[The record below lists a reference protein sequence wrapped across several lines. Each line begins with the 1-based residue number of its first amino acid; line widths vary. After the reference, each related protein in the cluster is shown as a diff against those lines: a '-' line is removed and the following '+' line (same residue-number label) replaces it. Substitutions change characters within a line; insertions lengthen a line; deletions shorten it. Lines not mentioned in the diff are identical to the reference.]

1 VDTDEARQ
9 ARFDAERDRILRA
22 LGVNLRELRGPDRT
36 QEGVADQAN
45 LHPTYIGNLERGERE
60 PGLLALL
67 ILADA
72 FRVPLDRLV
81 QGLPVPKERKLP
93 PGARREASGK

>member
-1 VDTDEARQ
+1 MDRDEAKQ
-9 ARFDAERDRILRA
+9 ARFKAERARILRA
-22 LGVNLRELRGPDRT
+22 FGANLRELRGPRT
-36 QEGVADQAN
+36 QEAIADLAT

-60 PGLLALL
+60 PKLSILL

-72 FRVPLDRLV
+72 FDVPLDRLA

-93 PGARREASGK
+93 PGLKRDG